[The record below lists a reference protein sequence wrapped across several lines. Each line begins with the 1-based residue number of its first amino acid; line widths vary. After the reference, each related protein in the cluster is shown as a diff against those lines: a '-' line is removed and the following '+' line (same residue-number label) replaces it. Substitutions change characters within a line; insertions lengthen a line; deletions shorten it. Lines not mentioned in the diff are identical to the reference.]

1 MGGRIR
7 LVGDTACD
15 LPMLLIAGCVQ
26 VRGCVGFIRDKAS
39 RTAQREKSQAQS
51 HHRAIH

>member
-1 MGGRIR
+1 
-7 LVGDTACD
+7 VGATACS
-15 LPMLLIAGCVQ
+15 LPVLLIVGYVQ
-26 VRGCVGFIRDKAS
+26 ARVCVGFIRDQAS